1 MAKMTLE
8 ELKKLRETKKR
19 ELEKREITG
28 KDIEIIVGMA
38 TCGIAAGA
46 KQTLSAFLNELEAQ
60 NLSNVLVRQTGCMG
74 YCYAEPTV
82 EIRMPGMPD
91 IIYGKVDPETAVK
104 IVRRHILGK
113 VLIND
118 HILDKPAADIM
129 KK

>member
-1 MAKMTLE
+1 MAKMTLK
-8 ELKKLRETKKR
+8 ELQKLRETKKR
-19 ELEKREITG
+19 ELEKREVTG
-28 KDIEIIVGMA
+28 KDIEVIVGMA

-60 NLSNVLVRQTGCMG
+60 NLSNVVVRQTGCMG

-82 EIRMPGMPD
+82 EIRMTGMPD

-104 IVRRHILGK
+104 IVRKHILGK

-129 KK
+129 QK

>member
-19 ELEKREITG
+19 ELEKREVTG

-60 NLSNVLVRQTGCMG
+60 NLSNVVVRQTGCMG

-104 IVRRHILGK
+104 IVRKHILGK

>member
-8 ELKKLRETKKR
+8 ELKKLRESKKR

-104 IVRRHILGK
+104 IVRKHILGK

>member
-8 ELKKLRETKKR
+8 ELQKLRETKKR
-19 ELEKREITG
+19 ELEKREVTG

-46 KQTLSAFLNELEAQ
+46 RQTLSAFLNELEAQ

-82 EIRMPGMPD
+82 EIHMPGMPD

-104 IVRRHILGK
+104 IVRKHILGK

>member
-1 MAKMTLE
+1 MARMTLE
-8 ELKKLRETKKR
+8 ELQKLRETKKR
-19 ELEKREITG
+19 ELEKREVTG
-28 KDIEIIVGMA
+28 KDIEILVGMA

-60 NLSNVLVRQTGCMG
+60 NLSNVVVRQTGCMG

-82 EIRMPGMPD
+82 EIRMPGIPN

-104 IVRRHILGK
+104 IVRKHVIGK

>member
-19 ELEKREITG
+19 ELEKREVTG
-28 KDIEIIVGMA
+28 KDIEITVGMA

-60 NLSNVLVRQTGCMG
+60 NLSNVVVRQTGCMG

-82 EIRMPGMPD
+82 ELRMPGMPD

-104 IVRRHILGK
+104 IVRKHILGK

>member
-104 IVRRHILGK
+104 IVRKHILGK

>member
-1 MAKMTLE
+1 MARMTLE
-8 ELKKLRETKKR
+8 ELQKLRETKKR
-19 ELEKREITG
+19 ELEKREVTG
-28 KDIEIIVGMA
+28 KDIEILVGMA

-60 NLSNVLVRQTGCMG
+60 NLSNVVVRQTGCMG

-82 EIRMPGMPD
+82 EIRMPGIPN

-104 IVRRHILGK
+104 IVRKHIIGK

>member
-19 ELEKREITG
+19 ELEKRETTD

-46 KQTLSAFLNELEAQ
+46 KNTLSAFLNELEAQ

-82 EIRMPGMPD
+82 EIRMPGMPN

-104 IVRRHILGK
+104 IVRKHILGK
-113 VLIND
+113 ALIND
-118 HILDKPAADIM
+118 HILDKPAADII

>member
-1 MAKMTLE
+1 MTLE

-19 ELEKREITG
+19 ELEKREVTG

-60 NLSNVLVRQTGCMG
+60 NLSNVVVRQTGCMG

-104 IVRRHILGK
+104 IVRKHILGK

>member
-8 ELKKLRETKKR
+8 DLKKLREEKKR
-19 ELEKREITG
+19 EIEKRDISG
-28 KDIEIIVGMA
+28 KDIEITVGMA

-46 KQTLSAFLNELEAQ
+46 KNTLTAFLNELEAQ
-60 NLSNVLVRQTGCMG
+60 NLSNVIVRQTGCMG

-91 IIYGKVDPETAVK
+91 IIYGKVDPEVAVK
-104 IVRRHILGK
+104 IVRKHILGK

>member
-8 ELKKLRETKKR
+8 DLRKLREKTKHEMDKR
-19 ELEKREITG
+19 ETSN
-28 KDIEIIVGMA
+28 KDIEVIVGMA

-46 KQTLSAFLNELEAQ
+46 KAVHSAFLAELDAQ

-74 YCYAEPTV
+74 FCYAEPTV

-91 IIYGKVDPETAVK
+91 IIYGKVDAETAVK
-104 IVRRHILGK
+104 IVRKHILGK
-113 VLIND
+113 ILIND